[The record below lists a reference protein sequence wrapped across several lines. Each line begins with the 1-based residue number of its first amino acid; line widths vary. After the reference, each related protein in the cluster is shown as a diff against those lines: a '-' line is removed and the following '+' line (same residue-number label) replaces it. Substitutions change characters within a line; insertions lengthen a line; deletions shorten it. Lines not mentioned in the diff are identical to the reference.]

1 MKHLSMI
8 FLCLTMLFTVA
19 ACSPTGDGTKAGSIE
34 LSHTEEYKSQDS
46 SGTEYRLRK
55 YVDTKG
61 YHSYYGITDGYYLT
75 NKERMFPFIICDS
88 NNPDNGTTPL
98 HEEGYVPALI
108 LYAAIS
114 KGGNIYILDFE
125 GSNDHQKLLEFAAE
139 YIDANYE

>member
-1 MKHLSMI
+1 MKRLLI
-8 FLCLTMLFTVA
+8 ILLPLTMLLAMA
-19 ACSPTGDGTKAGSIE
+19 ACGQTGDGTKTGSVE

-88 NNPDNGTTPL
+88 NNPHNGTTPL

-114 KGGNIYILDFE
+114 KGGNIYVMTFE
-125 GSNDHQKLLEFAAE
+125 GSNDQKALLEFAAE